1 MLGNKKIFY
10 TGDNQMK
17 FAQVIK
23 DKRLE
28 YSMTQS
34 ELAEKLFVSN
44 KTISNWETGKTMPDL
59 DNVLYIAK
67 VLHISLDKMLLEDNN
82 MVDHVKRIQEIKA
95 TKKMTWVAYLTN
107 FIFFLMFS
115 TQPIFGKLPVPT
127 LIMMLIGALANI
139 WVMIHFLAK
148 TNSLEDKDVNTIKT
162 ENYKSVV
169 VTTIIAVIALTIALF
184 LH

>member
-1 MLGNKKIFY
+1 
-10 TGDNQMK
+10 
-17 FAQVIK
+17 
-23 DKRLE
+23 
-28 YSMTQS
+28 
-34 ELAEKLFVSN
+34 
-44 KTISNWETGKTMPDL
+44 
-59 DNVLYIAK
+59 
-67 VLHISLDKMLLEDNN
+67 
-82 MVDHVKRIQEIKA
+82 
-95 TKKMTWVAYLTN
+95 
-107 FIFFLMFS
+107 FIFVLMFS

-162 ENYKSVV
+162 ENDKSVV

>member
-1 MLGNKKIFY
+1 
-10 TGDNQMK
+10 MK

-95 TKKMTWVAYLTN
+95 TKK
-107 FIFFLMFS
+107 
-115 TQPIFGKLPVPT
+115 
-127 LIMMLIGALANI
+127 
-139 WVMIHFLAK
+139 
-148 TNSLEDKDVNTIKT
+148 
-162 ENYKSVV
+162 
-169 VTTIIAVIALTIALF
+169 
-184 LH
+184 